1 VRTQAPIESTGIDVL
16 SIGSKQNATAWF
28 AGLHFSHDG
37 ARRDGTRGL
46 PMDAW
51 LRWEMIA
58 SSSMG
63 RVPAT
68 QSLSVMLRFYRKAF

>member
-1 VRTQAPIESTGIDVL
+1 VL
-16 SIGSKQNATAWF
+16 AIGSKQNATALY
-28 AGLHFSHDG
+28 AGLTFSHDG

-58 SSSMG
+58 SSSAG

-68 QSLSVMLRFYRKAF
+68 QSVSLMLRFYRKGF